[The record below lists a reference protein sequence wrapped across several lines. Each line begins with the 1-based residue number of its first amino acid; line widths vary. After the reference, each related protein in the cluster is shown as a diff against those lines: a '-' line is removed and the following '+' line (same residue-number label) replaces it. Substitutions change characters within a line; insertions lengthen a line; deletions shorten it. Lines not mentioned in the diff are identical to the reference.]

1 MQMQITPEILV
12 LFGILVV
19 TGLLFWLLHGF
30 QKRFEATYQMSIGD
44 LPKFTEQGF
53 QPVRREEHDKI
64 LSSSQTN
71 YDSLQLI
78 EQMEKDIEETS
89 LLVEEHINQ
98 LNVHMDAYN
107 TIHTRMNHVNNKIT
121 RAFEQIDTLTDAI
134 IELQMDIEVVE

>member
-1 MQMQITPEILV
+1 
-12 LFGILVV
+12 
-19 TGLLFWLLHGF
+19 
-30 QKRFEATYQMSIGD
+30 
-44 LPKFTEQGF
+44 
-53 QPVRREEHDKI
+53 
-64 LSSSQTN
+64 
-71 YDSLQLI
+71 
-78 EQMEKDIEETS
+78 MEKDIEETS